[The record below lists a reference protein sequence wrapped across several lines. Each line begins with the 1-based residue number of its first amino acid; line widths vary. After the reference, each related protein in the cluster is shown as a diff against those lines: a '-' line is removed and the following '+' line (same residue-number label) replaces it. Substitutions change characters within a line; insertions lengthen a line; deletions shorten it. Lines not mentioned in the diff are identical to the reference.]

1 MNTLKSVIV
10 EDEIS
15 SQNTLKNMLNDF
27 CDGIEVAGIAATV
40 DESIKVIQKEKPDLV
55 FLDIDLPE
63 KNGFQLL
70 DYFPEASFEI
80 IFTTAHN
87 QYAIKAFK
95 LSAVDYLLKPIDLE
109 ELRMA
114 IAKVAEKKRDIS
126 SREKYSLLIEN
137 MNNTSKKL
145 NLPCSTGLVFVEV
158 KNIIRCEADG
168 NYTNFYMTTGEKHVV
183 SKHLGMYDKILSDLN
198 FFRINR
204 KDLINLNHILEL
216 RRQKKMTLKLSDN
229 SFLPITDSRKDEFL
243 DLLGAA

>member
-27 CDGIEVAGIAATV
+27 CDGIEVSGIAGTV
-40 DESIKVIQKEKPDLV
+40 DESIKLIQKVKPDIV

-70 DYFPEASFEI
+70 DYFPDASFEI

-95 LSAVDYLLKPIDLE
+95 LSAIDYLLKPIDLE
-109 ELRMA
+109 ELRLA
-114 IAKVAEKKRDIS
+114 ISKVADKKKDIS
-126 SREKYSLLIEN
+126 SREKYRLLIEN
-137 MNNTSKKL
+137 MNNKSKML
-145 NLPCSTGLVFVEV
+145 SLPSRTGLVFVEI
-158 KNIIRCEADG
+158 KNIIHCEADG
-168 NYTNFYMTTGEKHVV
+168 NYTIFHMTTGEKHIV
-183 SKHLGMYDKILSDLN
+183 SKTLGIYDQLLSDLN
-198 FFRINR
+198 FYRINR
-204 KDLINLNHILEL
+204 KDLVNLNHILEL
-216 RRQKKMTLKLSDN
+216 RRQKKMTVKLSDN

-243 DLLGAA
+243 DLLGAV